1 MSRALLRELKAPM
14 KRNGEL
20 ESLIVSDE
28 VGGFWSEHSE
38 RVTMASWAAAVGV
51 KQEVVERW
59 GRWRPSV
66 DEEYVKTTKLL
77 VCQALDE
84 VAKKVRERGLSP
96 DLVGDEEVLRSLEER
111 MTGRKVAPDVVRR
124 QSRRLRFQQKLF
136 REGMIGA
143 ADKGVGRGRRNPE
156 AGTSPVDSPK
166 EMFDLEEWEV
176 ERTDPVVQVGRG
188 TYVMSVVGRSKR
200 RTLHVVGGC
209 YRVPGIDYKDFVVI
223 GDTRPELEGGE
234 RACGTCFGAKD
245 KVVSEAEQIPSSES
259 SSSDFVSSDPDEDSE
274 SSD

>member
-1 MSRALLRELKAPM
+1 MSRALLRELKAP
-14 KRNGEL
+14 
-20 ESLIVSDE
+20 IVSDE

-66 DEEYVKTTKLL
+66 DEEYVKTTKL
-77 VCQALDE
+77 
-84 VAKKVRERGLSP
+84 
-96 DLVGDEEVLRSLEER
+96 VGDEEVLRRLEER
-111 MTGRKVAPDVVRR
+111 MTDRKVAPDVVRQ

-200 RTLHVVGGC
+200 RTLHVVGG
-209 YRVPGIDYKDFVVI
+209 
-223 GDTRPELEGGE
+223 
-234 RACGTCFGAKD
+234 
-245 KVVSEAEQIPSSES
+245 
-259 SSSDFVSSDPDEDSE
+259 
-274 SSD
+274 